1 MTSGV
6 GTPLESARV
15 QRCYGDDTAKG
26 QDQRRAFERDRDRIM
41 YSSAFHRLAGITQI
55 VRAGELDIFH
65 TRQQHTYKV
74 AQIGRRLAERSIR
87 AQEAEASLHGLDA
100 EVVEAACLA
109 HDLGHPPFGHAAE
122 SELDRIVR
130 DPSVIGGDAGD
141 AARDGY
147 EGNAQTFRI
156 LTKLA
161 VRYGKEQP
169 GLDLTRATLAATLKY
184 PWLRDLDN
192 KKKKSKW
199 SSKPSK
205 PAPRT

>member
-1 MTSGV
+1 M
-6 GTPLESARV
+6 PQLEAARV
-15 QRCYGDDTAKG
+15 SRCYSDEKAAG
-26 QDQRRAFERDRDRIM
+26 QDQRQVFERDRDRIL

-74 AQIGRRLAERSIR
+74 AQIGRRLAQHRMR
-87 AQEAEASLHGLDA
+87 VQPDEAKLHGLDD

-122 SELDRIVR
+122 TELDRIVR
-130 DPSVIGGDAGD
+130 DPTIVGCESVD
-141 AARDGY
+141 AAADGY

-161 VRYGKEQP
+161 VRYSRDNP

-184 PWLRDLDN
+184 PWLRDLSDD
-192 KKKKSKW
+192 KKVEMVRICVRGAGVQLG
-199 SSKPSK
+199 P
-205 PAPRT
+205 